1 MGESRAR
8 LSTDLSDAEW
18 EILRPLVPA
27 VKPGGR
33 PPGHTRRQIVNA
45 LASWLRAGCAWRL
58 LPHDLPPWQTTYHY
72 WRQWRRDGLWERMLT
87 ELRERERLRLGRDPT
102 PSAGIMDSQ
111 SVRATERGGLYGYDG
126 GKKVNGIKRHL
137 LVDTLGTVLLA
148 CVSPANVDDR
158 DGAEVLLCQAAD
170 NFPRLK
176 HIWADQGYRGADFH
190 AWIRQATGITVQIV
204 QRRDGGFRRTWAK
217 AGAPLP
223 EVPYFAVVQRRWVV
237 ERTFAW
243 LGRCRR
249 LSKDYEYL
257 RVNSENVIYL
267 AMAMLLLRRL
277 ARTPR

>member
-1 MGESRAR
+1 M
-8 LSTDLSDAEW
+8 
-18 EILRPLVPA
+18 LRPLVPA

-33 PPGHTRRQIVNA
+33 PARHTRREIVNA
-45 LASWLRAGCAWRL
+45 LAYWLRAGCAWRL
-58 LPHDLPPWQTTYHY
+58 LPHGLPPWQTTYHY
-72 WRQWRRDGLWERMLT
+72 WRQWRPRCMWERMLT
-87 ELRERERLRLGRDPT
+87 ELREHERQRLGRDPT

-111 SVRATERGGLYGYDG
+111 SVRATERCGLHGYDG
-126 GKKVNGIKRHL
+126 AKKVNGIKRHV

-170 NFPRLK
+170 NFPGLK

-190 AWIRQATGITVQIV
+190 AWIRQATGITVQVV
-204 QRRDGGFRRTWAK
+204 QCRDGGFRHAWAK
-217 AGAPLP
+217 AGTPP
-223 EVPYFAVVQRRWVV
+223 REVPYFAVVPRRWVV

-257 RVNSENVIYL
+257 RVNSENVIYF

-277 ARTPR
+277 AKAPR